1 MEVRCNC
8 FTKGY
13 IFIALQVLRSVSCSC
28 LGSQPCRPK
37 QYYWCLSAE
46 LTGKTTKA
54 KEQTQKAIH
63 KETND
68 TKQNQTQTSEVN
80 PQNIMKGKHVK
91 KKSSK
96 ESSDKMVSEKA
107 AGLPHMGSLCNMYP
121 LLSYI
126 WLGHTCDMQCKSSH
140 EPLYFC

>member
-63 KETND
+63 RDKRYKAEPD
-68 TKQNQTQTSEVN
+68 LDIRGQPTKYCE
-80 PQNIMKGKHVK
+80 G
-91 KKSSK
+91 
-96 ESSDKMVSEKA
+96 
-107 AGLPHMGSLCNMYP
+107 
-121 LLSYI
+121 
-126 WLGHTCDMQCKSSH
+126 
-140 EPLYFC
+140 